1 MTSQDTVNVLI
12 ASPLEPEHVQ
22 RIAAVDPRV
31 RVLHDPSLIPAS
43 QYVADHKGNHP
54 VLDAE
59 AEARWRSMLAEAD
72 VAFDFDWF
80 EPAKLAEN
88 APNLKWVQGT
98 SSGIGQFISKTGL
111 GSTDIAF
118 TTASGVHEI
127 PLAEFAIT
135 GLFYFIKELPLLAA
149 TKAKHHWQRYTTR
162 QLAGKRVMVVGLGH
176 VGKRTVRSL
185 AALGVDTVA
194 VGRDGRNYDLPEAG
208 TLASASDM
216 DALLPTVDAIVLCM
230 PLTDETR
237 DMITRERI
245 NLLPKGAIL
254 VNIARGGVID
264 EPAMLEAL
272 QTGQLGGA
280 ALDVFATEPLP
291 ADSAFWELDNVIVS
305 PHSASTVDAENG
317 LITDIF
323 VDNLRRYLD
332 GAPLTRVYEHSA
344 GY

>member
-1 MTSQDTVNVLI
+1 
-12 ASPLEPEHVQ
+12 
-22 RIAAVDPRV
+22 
-31 RVLHDPSLIPAS
+31 
-43 QYVADHKGNHP
+43 
-54 VLDAE
+54 
-59 AEARWRSMLAEAD
+59 MLAQAE

-80 EPAKLAEN
+80 EPAKLPQN

-98 SSGIGQFISKTGL
+98 SSGIGQFVTKTDL
-111 GSTDIAF
+111 GTSDIVF

-127 PLAEFAIT
+127 PLAEFALT
-135 GLFYFIKELPLLAA
+135 GILHFIKEVPLLTA
-149 TKAKHHWQRYTTR
+149 TKARHHWQRYTTR

-176 VGKRTVRSL
+176 VGKRTVGSL
-185 AALGVDTVA
+185 TALGVDTVA
-194 VGRDGRNYDLPEAG
+194 IGRDGRSYDLPEAG
-208 TLASASDM
+208 TLASVADM

-230 PLTDETR
+230 PLTDETNG
-237 DMITRERI
+237 MITRERI
-245 NLLPKGAIL
+245 GLLPEGAIL

-272 QTGQLGGA
+272 QSGRLGGA

-291 ADSAFWELDNVIVS
+291 ADSPFWELDNVIVS

-332 GAPLTRVYEHSA
+332 GAELAHVYERTA